1 MGTLEL
7 ELFLGSRER
16 WWRRWSRSM
25 RILTEIQ
32 AVVCQRSTVLLS
44 ETSRFETIPIHLV
57 RVLKAAIRFYAQ
69 MMTRSVLGEPIVG
82 PTRTAQSPECRLE
95 RELPSV
101 FELRQQLLALFAF
114 GARDLLFQP
123 NYLGL
128 YCLKSLDGLDKP
140 IFFGVGW
147 LRNRI

>member
-16 WWRRWSRSM
+16 WWRQWSRSM

-82 PTRTAQSPECRLE
+82 PTRVLPKARSAALSANFRVCLSCANSSWRSSPLAPEISFSSPIILACTA
-95 RELPSV
+95 
-101 FELRQQLLALFAF
+101 
-114 GARDLLFQP
+114 
-123 NYLGL
+123 
-128 YCLKSLDGLDKP
+128 
-140 IFFGVGW
+140 
-147 LRNRI
+147 